1 MVAKPDREFASQ
13 WLELVRLR
21 RVAANPIEMLLQ
33 RQMSASTRRLV
44 NSEIRLLS
52 MR

>member
-1 MVAKPDREFASQ
+1 MAAKPDREFASQ

-33 RQMSASTRRLV
+33 SSASTRRLV
-44 NSEIRLLS
+44 NSEMRLLS